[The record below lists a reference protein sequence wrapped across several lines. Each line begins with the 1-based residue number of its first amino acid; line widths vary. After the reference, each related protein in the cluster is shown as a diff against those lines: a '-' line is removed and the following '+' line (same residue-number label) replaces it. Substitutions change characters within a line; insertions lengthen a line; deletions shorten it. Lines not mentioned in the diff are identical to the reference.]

1 LLSKSLEEFALK
13 LIASLFLL
21 LSLTISAVAQPAAV
35 TAARAHR
42 QTREH
47 DIIHEFTRLL
57 AIPNV
62 ASDLPNIRR
71 NAELIAQ
78 RLSVRGI
85 KPELL
90 EIPNVPPV
98 VYGEIK
104 TPGATRTLI
113 FYVHYDGQPVEP
125 AKWVGGDPFKP
136 TLRSASLEAGGKDI
150 PFPAKGQPFNPEW
163 RLYARSTGDD
173 KAPIL
178 ALVTALDALKA
189 NKIAL
194 TSNIKFFFEGE
205 EEAGSPHLEQ
215 IVAKYP
221 EQTKGDV
228 WLICDGPVHQN
239 RQQQIYFGARG
250 VTTLELTVYGPRRE
264 LHSGHY
270 GNWAPNPA
278 MLLARLLAS
287 MKDDDGRVLIEDYY
301 KGIEPLSP
309 TEQRALAEAADN
321 DEDLKR
327 ELQIGFTEGKG
338 KKLKEMLMLPSL
350 NIRGLTSGS
359 TGATARNVIP
369 STATAAIDIRLVKGV
384 DYKVAVARVLAHIR
398 KQGWHIV
405 ETEPDEATRL
415 KYPKVI
421 QAISP
426 RAGDGYN
433 AARTSMDLPISRQII
448 AAIEAAR
455 GTTVKMP
462 TLGGSVPLYIFT
474 DILKL
479 PAIGIPITN
488 HDNNQHSANENI
500 RLQNLW
506 DGIETMA
513 ALLTMK

>member
-1 LLSKSLEEFALK
+1 MK
-13 LIASLFLL
+13 LIATFLL
-21 LSLTISAVAQPAAV
+21 LLAFALTIPAQPAAV

-42 QTREH
+42 QAHEL
-47 DIIHEFTRLL
+47 DIINEFTRLL

-71 NAELIAQ
+71 NAELISQ
-78 RLSVRGI
+78 MLSARGI
-85 KPELL
+85 TPQLL
-90 EIPNVPPV
+90 EVPNVPPV

-125 AKWVGGDPFKP
+125 AKWVGSDPFKP
-136 TLRSASLEAGGKDI
+136 ILRSAALEAGGKDI

-178 ALVTALDALKA
+178 ALVTALDALKTSQ
-189 NKIAL
+189 IAL

-221 EQTKGDV
+221 EHVKGDV
-228 WLICDGPVHQN
+228 WLFCDGPVHQN

-250 VTTLELTVYGPRRE
+250 NTTLELTVYGPRRE

-287 MKDDDGRVLIEDYY
+287 MKDDDGRVLIENYY
-301 KGIEPLSP
+301 DGIEPLSP

-338 KKLKEMLMLPSL
+338 KKLKETLMYPSL

-369 STATAAIDIRLVKGV
+369 ATATAAIDMRLVKGV
-384 DYKVAVARVLAHIR
+384 DFKTAVARVLAHIR

-421 QAISP
+421 KAITP
-426 RAGDGYN
+426 RANDGYN
-433 AARTSMDLPISRQII
+433 AARTSMDLPISRQVI

-479 PAIGIPITN
+479 PAIGIPIAN

>member
-1 LLSKSLEEFALK
+1 MKRLALLL
-13 LIASLFLL
+13 LFLFPIVA
-21 LSLTISAVAQPAAV
+21 TVAQPAEIKV
-35 TAARAHR
+35 VRAHR
-42 QTREH
+42 QTHEL
-47 DIIHEFTRLL
+47 DIINEFTRML
-57 AIPNV
+57 AVPNI

-71 NAELIAQ
+71 NAELISQMLTA
-78 RLSVRGI
+78 RGI
-85 KPELL
+85 TPQLL

-113 FYVHYDGQPVEP
+113 FYVHYDGQPIEP
-125 AKWVGGDPFKP
+125 AKWVGGEPFKP
-136 TLRSASLEAGGKDI
+136 TLRSASIEDGGKDI

-178 ALVTALDALKA
+178 ALVTALDALRA

-215 IVAKYP
+215 IIAKYP
-221 EQTKGDV
+221 EQAKGDV

-287 MKDDDGRVLIEDYY
+287 MKDDDGRVLIEHYY
-301 KGIEPLSP
+301 DGIEPLSP
-309 TEQRALAEAADN
+309 TEQRALIEAADN

-350 NIRGLTSGS
+350 NIRGLSS
-359 TGATARNVIP
+359 ASVGATARNVIP
-369 STATAAIDIRLVKGV
+369 STATAALDIRLVKGI
-384 DYKVAVARVLAHIR
+384 DFKTAVARILAHIR

-421 QAISP
+421 KAITP
-426 RAGDGYN
+426 RANDGYN

-479 PAIGIPITN
+479 PAIGIPIAN

>member
-1 LLSKSLEEFALK
+1 LK
-13 LIASLFLL
+13 FITSLL
-21 LSLTISAVAQPAAV
+21 LLLALTISAVAQPAAV
-35 TAARAHR
+35 NAARAHR
-42 QTREH
+42 QAHEL
-47 DIIHEFTRLL
+47 DIINEFTRLL

-71 NAELIAQ
+71 NAELISQ
-78 RLSVRGI
+78 MLSARGI
-85 KPELL
+85 TPQLL
-90 EIPNVPPV
+90 EVPNVPPV

-125 AKWVGGDPFKP
+125 AKWVGSDPFKP
-136 TLRSASLEAGGKDI
+136 ILRSAALEAGGKDI
-150 PFPAKGQPFNPEW
+150 PFPANGQPFNPEW

-173 KAPIL
+173 KAPII

-189 NKIAL
+189 SQIAL

-221 EQTKGDV
+221 EHVKGDV
-228 WLICDGPVHQN
+228 WLFCDGPVHQN

-270 GNWAPNPA
+270 GNWVPNPA

-287 MKDDDGRVLIEDYY
+287 MKDDDGRVLIDNYY
-301 KGIEPLSP
+301 DGIEPLSP

-338 KKLKEMLMLPSL
+338 KKLKETLMYPSL

-359 TGATARNVIP
+359 TGSTARNVIP
-369 STATAAIDIRLVKGV
+369 STATAAMDIRLVKGI
-384 DYKVAVARVLAHIR
+384 DFKVAVERVLAHIR

-405 ETEPDEATRL
+405 TTEPDETTRL

-421 QAISP
+421 KAITP
-426 RAGDGYN
+426 RANDGYN

-474 DILKL
+474 DILRL
-479 PAIGIPITN
+479 PAIGIPIAN

>member
-1 LLSKSLEEFALK
+1 MNLCVSVVKSPAIMK
-13 LIASLFLL
+13 PIAAFLLL
-21 LSLTISAVAQPAAV
+21 LSLAMPTAPPEIKAAH
-35 TAARAHR
+35 AHR
-42 QTREH
+42 QSHEL
-47 DIIHEFTRLL
+47 DIINEFTRLL

-78 RLSVRGI
+78 MLEARGI
-85 KPELL
+85 KPQLL
-90 EIPNVPPV
+90 EVPNVPPV
-98 VYGEIK
+98 VYGEI
-104 TPGATRTLI
+104 TIPGATRTLI
-113 FYVHYDGQPVEP
+113 FYVHYDGQPIEP
-125 AKWVGGDPFKP
+125 AKWVGGGDPFQP

-163 RLYARSTGDD
+163 RLYARATGDD
-173 KAPIL
+173 KAPMI

-221 EQTKGDV
+221 EHVKGDV

-250 VTTLELTVYGPRRE
+250 VTSLELTVYGPRHE

-287 MKDDDGRVLIEDYY
+287 MKDDDGRVLIENYY
-301 KGIEPLSP
+301 DGIEPLSP

-327 ELQIGFTEGKG
+327 ELQIGFTEGNG
-338 KKLKEMLMLPSL
+338 KKLKDRLMLPSL
-350 NIRGLTSGS
+350 NIRGLSSAS
-359 TGATARNVIP
+359 TGTTARNVIP
-369 STATAAIDIRLVKGV
+369 ANATAAIDLRLVKGI
-384 DYKVAVARVLAHIR
+384 DYKTAVARVLAHIR

-405 ETEPDEATRL
+405 TTDPDEATRL
-415 KYPKVI
+415 KHPKVI
-421 QAISP
+421 KVNNN
-426 RAGDGYN
+426 DGYN

-448 AAIEAAR
+448 ATIEAAR
-455 GTTVKMP
+455 GMTVKMP
-462 TLGGSVPLYIFT
+462 TLGGSVPVYIFT
-474 DILKL
+474 DILKM
-479 PAIGIPITN
+479 PAIGIPIAN

>member
-1 LLSKSLEEFALK
+1 MK
-13 LIASLFLL
+13 LITALL
-21 LSLTISAVAQPAAV
+21 LLLALAVDITAQPAAV

-42 QTREH
+42 QAHEH
-47 DIIHEFTRLL
+47 DIINEFTRLL

-71 NAELIAQ
+71 NAELISNMLTA
-78 RLSVRGI
+78 RGI
-85 KPELL
+85 KPQLL
-90 EIPNVPPV
+90 EVPNVPPV

-125 AKWVGGDPFKP
+125 AKWVGGDPFAP

-163 RLYARSTGDD
+163 RLYARATGDD
-173 KAPIL
+173 KAPII

-189 NKIAL
+189 KQIAL

-221 EQTKGDV
+221 DLVKGDV
-228 WLICDGPVHQN
+228 WLFCDGPVHQN

-287 MKDDDGRVLIEDYY
+287 MKDDDGRVLIENYY
-301 KGIEPLSP
+301 DGIEPLSP

-321 DEDLKR
+321 DDDLKR
-327 ELQIGFTEGKG
+327 ELQIGFTEGNG
-338 KKLKEMLMLPSL
+338 KKLKELLMLPSL
-350 NIRGLTSGS
+350 NIRGLSSAS

-369 STATAAIDIRLVKGV
+369 ATATAALDLRLVKGI
-384 DYKVAVARVLAHIR
+384 DGKTAIARVLTHIR

-405 ETEPDEATRL
+405 ATEPDEATRL

-421 QAISP
+421 QAIHN
-426 RAGDGYN
+426 DGYN

-479 PAIGIPITN
+479 PAVGIPIAN

>member
-1 LLSKSLEEFALK
+1 VKFITALS
-13 LIASLFLL
+13 LL
-21 LSLTISAVAQPAAV
+21 LALAITIIAQPVAV
-35 TAARAHR
+35 ITARAHR
-42 QTREH
+42 QTHEH
-47 DIIHEFTRLL
+47 EIINEFTRLL

-71 NAELIAQ
+71 NAELISQMLTA
-78 RLSVRGI
+78 RGI

-90 EIPNVPPV
+90 EVPNVPPV

-125 AKWVGGDPFKP
+125 AKWAGGDPFKP

-150 PFPAKGQPFNPEW
+150 PFPAKGHPFNPEW
-163 RLYARSTGDD
+163 RLYARATGDD
-173 KAPIL
+173 KAPIITL
-178 ALVTALDALKA
+178 MTAMDALKA

-221 EQTKGDV
+221 EQVKGDV

-250 VTTLELTVYGPRRE
+250 VTSLELTVYGPRRE

-270 GNWAPNPA
+270 GNWVPNPA

-287 MKDDDGRVLIEDYY
+287 MKDDDGRVLIDNYY
-301 KGIEPLSP
+301 DGIAALSP

-327 ELQIGFTEGKG
+327 ELQINFTEGNG
-338 KKLKEMLMLPSL
+338 KKLKERLMLPSL
-350 NIRGLTSGS
+350 NIRGLSSAS

-369 STATAAIDIRLVKGV
+369 ATATAAIDIRLVKGI
-384 DYKVAVARVLAHIR
+384 DYKTAVNRVLAHIR

-405 ETEPDEATRL
+405 TTDPDEATRL
-415 KYPKVI
+415 KHPKVI
-421 QAISP
+421 KVVND
-426 RAGDGYN
+426 DGYN

-455 GTTVKMP
+455 GTTIKMP

-479 PAIGIPITN
+479 PAIGIPIAN

-513 ALLTMK
+513 VLLTMK